1 VIFLMSCP
9 DQPGIIARVT
19 GLLFDAGLNVLDL
32 EQHVEEA
39 GLFFMR
45 IHADTAGMR
54 ITGEELEYRLRELM
68 ELLGADLRL
77 HDPAERPRVCV
88 LVSSEPAPLQE
99 LLSKRE
105 QGVLGFDLPMVIGDK
120 EDLRPLAERYGVPFR
135 HVPMDPGDRLAAE
148 AVILGLL
155 EECRADLVV
164 LARYMRILSA
174 GFVDRYA
181 QRIINIHHSFL
192 PAFKGN
198 RPYHQAWER
207 GVKMIGATA
216 HFATADL
223 DEGPIIAQDA
233 VPVTHQHSVEEMIAR
248 GAEIE
253 RRVLAEAVQ
262 VWLERRVIVHGR
274 RTVVFH

>member
-1 VIFLMSCP
+1 MIVLISCP
-9 DQPGIIARVT
+9 DQPGIVARVT

-32 EQHVEEA
+32 EQHVEEG

-45 IHADTAGMR
+45 IHADPAGMR
-54 ITGEELEYRLRELM
+54 ITFEELEHGLRELM
-68 ELLGADLRL
+68 ELLDAVMRL

-105 QGVLGFDLPMVIGDK
+105 QGVLSFDLPLVIGDK

-135 HVPMDPGDRLAAE
+135 HVPMDPNDRLAAE
-148 AVILGLL
+148 EIILGLL
-155 EECRADLVV
+155 EEARADLVV

-233 VPVTHQHSVEEMIAR
+233 VPVTHQHNVEEMIQR
-248 GAEIE
+248 GMEIE